1 MKKILLLIAFIFTGF
16 LSHLSPSV
24 GSVTAPEVASGLKE
38 ALSLGAKNAVQ
49 LASRVDGFYK
59 NPLIFIP
66 FPPEAQQM
74 KAALERLGLKS
85 QVDKFVMLLNRAAEE
100 GAKEATPIFLNAIKG
115 LTIQDGFQ
123 ILKGAPNAATEY
135 LRRQTTP
142 QLTAAFRPVIKR
154 AIDKVQ
160 ATQVWN
166 PLVTQYNRIPFVR
179 KANPDLDAYVT
190 ERAIAG
196 LFKLI
201 ANEELK
207 IRQNPAA
214 RVSDILRKVFGS

>member
-1 MKKILLLIAFIFTGF
+1 MRKISFLLIF
-16 LSHLSPSV
+16 LCAALFFHSSISLGATTNS
-24 GSVTAPEVASGLKE
+24 EVVSGLKE
-38 ALSLGAKNAVQ
+38 ALSVGTKNAIQ

-74 KAALERLGLKS
+74 KTTLEHLGLKS

-100 GAKEATPIFLNAIKG
+100 GAKEATPIFLNAVKG

-123 ILKGAPNAATEY
+123 ILKGPNNAATEY
-135 LRRQTTP
+135 LRRATTP
-142 QLTAAFRPVIKR
+142 QLTSAFRPVVKR

-160 ATQVWN
+160 ATQVWT
-166 PLVTQYNRIPFVR
+166 PLANQYNRIPIVR
-179 KANPDLDAYVT
+179 TVNPDLDGYVT
-190 ERAIAG
+190 DRAISG

-214 RVSDILRKVFGS
+214 RVTDILRKVFGA